1 VESVDM
7 PTAVRRPAKF
17 RLALSGGRNKVKPRF
32 ALQPVMDSTVL
43 VSVAACC
50 GTGFGTSS
58 RARAA
63 GWPCSRWVIRVGLA
77 GPRRLPIYPSE
88 RTFSE

>member
-1 VESVDM
+1 MESVDM
-7 PTAVRRPAKF
+7 PTAVRRPTKF
-17 RLALSGGRNKVKPRF
+17 KLALSGGRNRVKPTF

-58 RARAA
+58 RGAPAA
-63 GWPCSRWVIRVGLA
+63 SFRWA
-77 GPRRLPIYPSE
+77 CPRRGQAV
-88 RTFSE
+88 